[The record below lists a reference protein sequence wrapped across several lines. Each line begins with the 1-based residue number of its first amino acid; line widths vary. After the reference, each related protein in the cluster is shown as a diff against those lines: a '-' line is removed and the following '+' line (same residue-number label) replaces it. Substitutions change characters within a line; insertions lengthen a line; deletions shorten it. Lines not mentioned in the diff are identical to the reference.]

1 MYKIILILLIF
12 FNFNL
17 TNAQEKVA
25 YLNLEF
31 LIQNT
36 ISGKKM
42 LNNIDDINENNNK
55 IFKNREKK
63 IRDTEQDLIN
73 KKNILSEDEFRSK
86 ISELKKSMDI
96 FNLDKRKSDTEFEK
110 KRKSLLDN
118 YLVKIKPIIEEY
130 IKLNSISLV
139 LNKNHV
145 VIADKKFDITNDLI
159 KIIDE
164 KIK

>member
-1 MYKIILILLIF
+1 MYKILLILLIF

>member
-12 FNFNL
+12 FNFNI

-36 ISGKKM
+36 TSGKKM
-42 LNNIDDINENNNK
+42 LNNIEDLVENNIK
-55 IFKNREKK
+55 IFKKREKK

-73 KKNILSEDEFRSK
+73 KKNILSEDEFRLK
-86 ISELKKSMDI
+86 ISELKKSMDV
-96 FNLDKRKSDTEFEK
+96 FNADKSNSDKDFEK

>member
-96 FNLDKRKSDTEFEK
+96 FNLDKRK
-110 KRKSLLDN
+110 N
-118 YLVKIKPIIEEY
+118 IKDRIIHIIETKEKV
-130 IKLNSISLV
+130 ILSL
-139 LNKNHV
+139 
-145 VIADKKFDITNDLI
+145 KK
-159 KIIDE
+159 KERVYWII
-164 KIK
+164 I

>member
-1 MYKIILILLIF
+1 
-12 FNFNL
+12 
-17 TNAQEKVA
+17 
-25 YLNLEF
+25 
-31 LIQNT
+31 
-36 ISGKKM
+36 
-42 LNNIDDINENNNK
+42 
-55 IFKNREKK
+55 
-63 IRDTEQDLIN
+63 
-73 KKNILSEDEFRSK
+73 
-86 ISELKKSMDI
+86 MDI

>member
-17 TNAQEKVA
+17 TNAQEKVV

-55 IFKNREKK
+55 VFKKREKK

-139 LNKNHV
+139 INKNHV